1 MTSIFAF
8 IAGVS
13 FGALVVCISLCV
25 AMISRGEEIYHPK
38 KTKSDNTDKAPDE
51 NRESDKEEM
60 EKLKKQFENFL
71 NYDGTEESQ
80 TGIGDE

>member
-1 MTSIFAF
+1 MTSIFSF

-25 AMISRGEEIYHPK
+25 AVISRGEETYHPK
-38 KTKSDNTDKAPDE
+38 KTKFNTTDKAPDE
-51 NRESDKEEM
+51 SRESYEEDM

-71 NYDGTEESQ
+71 NYDGTEENQ
-80 TGIGDE
+80 TDIGDE